1 MELSAMGEQVF
12 AVESI
17 VKKRVKKGNVE
28 YLLKWKGWPPK
39 YSTWEPEDHILDR
52 RLVQVYEE
60 KEQRE
65 RTVGTRRRGP
75 KAKGLVEQDI
85 IHTMDLRSAHKT
97 PEQPPPRLR
106 LSLTRSLL
114 PGDEDEEEDEDED
127 EEEDEDRDP
136 QYRESEPRRSQH
148 MCLDSN
154 PPSPTQE
161 DWEEEE
167 EEEEEDNVES
177 GEDGEEEEEEE
188 KEETIEKSGG
198 TLNGQDRADERR
210 SAAIGPD
217 EVAAPPEKPDAVW
230 RPALTGVA
238 VTDVTLNSL
247 TVTFREARVPK
258 GFFRD

>member
-1 MELSAMGEQVF
+1 MNRQEPAPQNPIPEGTVPIRHAPGSRKCSAISPDAPRDSHRRHF
-12 AVESI
+12 ASFLTVCCFF
-17 VKKRVKKGNVE
+17 R
-28 YLLKWKGWPPK
+28 
-39 YSTWEPEDHILDR
+39 
-52 RLVQVYEE
+52 
-60 KEQRE
+60 EQRE

-106 LSLTRSLL
+106 LSLL
-114 PGDEDEEEDEDED
+114 PEDEDEEEDEDED

-148 MCLDSN
+148 TCLDSN

-161 DWEEEE
+161 DWEE

-188 KEETIEKSGG
+188 KEETIEKSVSRSPGRI
-198 TLNGQDRADERR
+198 QSASRASLLISWSPGRGHRAVVTGPR
-210 SAAIGPD
+210 SPGRGHRA
-217 EVAAPPEKPDAVW
+217 
-230 RPALTGVA
+230 A
-238 VTDVTLNSL
+238 VTGHATETLK
-247 TVTFREARVPK
+247 ARHVLHPERIK
-258 GFFRD
+258 ELRSTRYRLSG